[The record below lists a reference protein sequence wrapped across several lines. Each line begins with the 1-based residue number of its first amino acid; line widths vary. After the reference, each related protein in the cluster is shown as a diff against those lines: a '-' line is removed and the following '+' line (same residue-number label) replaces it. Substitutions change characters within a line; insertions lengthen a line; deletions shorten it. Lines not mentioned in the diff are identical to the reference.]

1 MFCNKWLL
9 LNFIIMGLFQADAGI
24 IIWEIFCVA
33 WILLPLIWGTI
44 LCLKNDTLSGAMKA
58 AWIFAFLIGGVLA
71 FIVYLAIYS
80 KHHSRNK

>member
-1 MFCNKWLL
+1 MGIFQSDPMTVLL
-9 LNFIIMGLFQADAGI
+9 EVICVS
-24 IIWEIFCVA
+24 IFL
-33 WILLPLIWGTI
+33 IPLIWGTI

-80 KHHSRNK
+80 KHHSQNK